1 MRSLWRCHAALQEI
15 IWLALEGDVEHAV
28 AFACQTSKALHQ
40 VALDRG
46 GWDNALPMIPVA
58 DILQE
63 PQFGGEEV
71 EMKMIHSYKKAIRE
85 IKTQHTV
92 SDARKEEE
100 GPGEG
105 AKGSA
110 DSSNKQK
117 KKKAACAAKLKA
129 RAAVDA

>member
-1 MRSLWRCHAALQEI
+1 M
-15 IWLALEGDVEHAV
+15 ALEGDVEHSV

-71 EMKMIHSYKKAIRE
+71 EMKMIHSYKKAMRE
-85 IKTQHTV
+85 IKSQYTV
-92 SDARKEEE
+92 KDSRKEEE
-100 GPGEG
+100 GAAEGGEG
-105 AKGSA
+105 GA

-117 KKKAACAAKLKA
+117 ERAAWAAKQKA
-129 RAAVDA
+129 RAVADA